1 MKVFENFDGAKLSW
15 FKAGGKIDVF
25 AIVDTKEELL
35 DVLDKYDNGKVMT
48 VGAGSNLLI
57 RDSGFHGLIIK
68 LGQGF
73 NRTAVEVA
81 EESETH
87 KILVAGASTPSSAVV
102 QFAIRNNL
110 VGAEFM
116 STIPGSIGGMTRM
129 NAGCFGKEVKDI
141 FYSTNV
147 LRRVGTWQEQV
158 DNLAEMQFA
167 YRHSALNSEDIVIE
181 TRFLLKCGT
190 AEDVEKS
197 KQEIAEMQ
205 AHRKQNQVVGMTC
218 GSTFA
223 NPDGYSA
230 WRLIASVGLRGHNIN
245 GAVFSEKHCNFIVNT
260 GGASAT
266 DIENL
271 IDLAK
276 QKVKA
281 EHGIDLRTE
290 ICIVGEKK

>member
-1 MKVFENFDGAKLSW
+1 MKSFENFDGAMLSW
-15 FKAGGKIDVF
+15 FKAGGKIDIF
-25 AIVDTKEELL
+25 AIVDTKEDLL
-35 DVLDKYDNGKVMT
+35 DVLDKYDNGKVMA

-57 RDSGFHGLIIK
+57 RDGGFHGLIIK

-73 NRTAVEVA
+73 NRTAVEIA
-81 EESETH
+81 DGNETH

-110 VGAEFM
+110 LGAEFM

-129 NAGCFGKEVKDI
+129 NAGCFGREVKDI

-147 LRRVGTWQEQV
+147 LRRVGTWQEQI
-158 DNLAEMQFA
+158 DNLEEIQFA
-167 YRHSALNSEDIVIE
+167 YRHSALNSEDIVME
-181 TRFLLKCGT
+181 TRFLLNCGT
-190 AEDVEKS
+190 AEKVEKA

-223 NPDGYSA
+223 NPEGYSA

-276 QKVKA
+276 QKVKE

>member
-1 MKVFENFDGAKLSW
+1 MKIFENFDGAKLSW

-25 AIVDTKEELL
+25 AIVDTKDDLL
-35 DVLDKYDNGKVMT
+35 DVLDKYDNGKVMA

-57 RDSGFHGLIIK
+57 RDGGFHGLIIK

-73 NRTAVEVA
+73 NRTAVEIA
-81 EESETH
+81 DGNETH

-110 VGAEFM
+110 LGAEFM

-129 NAGCFGKEVKDI
+129 NAGCFGREVKDI

-147 LRRVGTWQEQV
+147 LRRVGTWQEQI
-158 DNLAEMQFA
+158 DNLEEIQFA
-167 YRHSALNSEDIVIE
+167 YRHSALNSEDIVME

-190 AEDVEKS
+190 AEDVEKA

-230 WRLIASVGLRGHNIN
+230 WRLIASVGLRGYNIN
-245 GAVFSEKHCNFIVNT
+245 GAIFSEKHCNFIVNT

-276 QKVKA
+276 QKVKE
-281 EHGIDLRTE
+281 EHGIDLKTE

>member
-1 MKVFENFDGAKLSW
+1 MKIFENFDGSKLSW
-15 FKAGGKIDVF
+15 FKAGGKVDVF
-25 AIVDTKEELL
+25 AVVDTKEELL
-35 DVLDKYDNGKVMT
+35 DVLNKYDDGKVMT

-57 RDSGFHGLIIK
+57 RDGGFHGLIIK

-73 NRTAVEVA
+73 NRTAIEVA
-81 EESETH
+81 EADDEH

-129 NAGCFGKEVKDI
+129 NAGCFGKEIKDI

-158 DNLAEMQFA
+158 DNLAEMQFS
-167 YRHSALNSEDIVIE
+167 YRHSALNGEDIVME

-190 AEDVEKS
+190 DDEVRIA

-223 NPDGYSA
+223 NPEGYSA
-230 WRLIASVGLRGHNIN
+230 WRLIAGVGLRGYNIN

-260 GGASAT
+260 GGATAT

-276 QKVKA
+276 QKIKT

-290 ICIVGEKK
+290 ICIVGEH